1 MNTNWSI
8 EDIDAPLFK
17 TCQIDSGFGHLGRQ
31 FRDEVDR
38 LEDDV
43 SGAIPVGRFQLV
55 PNLALVRQ

>member
-1 MNTNWSI
+1 MFAIRGEYTM
-8 EDIDAPLFK
+8 K
-17 TCQIDSGFGHLGRQ
+17 TCQVGSGFGHQGRQ

-55 PNLALVRQ
+55 PNLSLVRQ